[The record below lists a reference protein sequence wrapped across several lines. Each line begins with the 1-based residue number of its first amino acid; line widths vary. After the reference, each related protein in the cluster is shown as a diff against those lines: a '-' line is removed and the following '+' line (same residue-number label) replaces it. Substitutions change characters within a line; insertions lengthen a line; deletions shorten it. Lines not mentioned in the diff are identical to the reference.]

1 VKRGRPHG
9 PAVIG
14 EKASVEFSIA
24 CRIAQKSP
32 AEISWQE
39 LLGSLHSDTTASTPG
54 AQHSR
59 ISSMTR
65 LYVIEKASAARLP
78 ASIFSFNATRLIMFL
93 VSYFESCGHSKVAYG
108 V

>member
-1 VKRGRPHG
+1 
-9 PAVIG
+9 
-14 EKASVEFSIA
+14 
-24 CRIAQKSP
+24 
-32 AEISWQE
+32 
-39 LLGSLHSDTTASTPG
+39 
-54 AQHSR
+54 
-59 ISSMTR
+59 MMR